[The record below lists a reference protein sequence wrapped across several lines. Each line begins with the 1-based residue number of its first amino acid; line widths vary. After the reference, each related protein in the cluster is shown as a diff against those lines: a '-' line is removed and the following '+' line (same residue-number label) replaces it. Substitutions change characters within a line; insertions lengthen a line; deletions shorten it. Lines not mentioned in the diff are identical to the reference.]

1 MKHIAFTIDHK
12 FVRFCAVTMV
22 SILKNDTPS
31 DITVHVVANGLSEA
45 DRVVLSDLAA
55 TYEAF
60 IAFYEVPLEKLE
72 GYTKDNGCLWLYFI
86 VVFCLLYSLIL

>member
-22 SILKNDTPS
+22 SILKNDTPTEVT
-31 DITVHVVANGLSEA
+31 IHVIANDLLEE
-45 DRVVLSDLAA
+45 DRNILVKLATSYGA
-55 TYEAF
+55 K

-72 GYTKDNGCLWLYFI
+72 
-86 VVFCLLYSLIL
+86 